1 MPLDL
6 NDLHVQTPFKAKFM
20 TRDLTEQNLTIV
32 DAHMKGEGR
41 DPSSVMSLYT
51 DDIVLDMPTRGITLH
66 GKADIEANYR
76 RMFGAMELISMT
88 PIERFATFDRVIDDC
103 IARFKLVRE
112 GFDAAPYPIGSTID
126 LRLLHVFLMRDGKI
140 ARETVFEGWTRID

>member
-20 TRDLTEQNLTIV
+20 TRDLTEQNLAIV

-66 GKADIEANYR
+66 GKADSRPIT
-76 RMFGAMELISMT
+76 GACSGL
-88 PIERFATFDRVIDDC
+88 
-103 IARFKLVRE
+103 
-112 GFDAAPYPIGSTID
+112 
-126 LRLLHVFLMRDGKI
+126 
-140 ARETVFEGWTRID
+140 WN